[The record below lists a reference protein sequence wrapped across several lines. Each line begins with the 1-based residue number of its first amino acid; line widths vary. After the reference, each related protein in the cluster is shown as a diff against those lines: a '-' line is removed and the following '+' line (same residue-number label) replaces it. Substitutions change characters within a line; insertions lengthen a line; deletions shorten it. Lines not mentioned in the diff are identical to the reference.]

1 MNRNRLTPL
10 LLLLAL
16 TLASCSGE
24 DKSLLG
30 TGSFEAT
37 EILVSSEVDGKLI
50 RWDVREGERLDKGAE
65 VGLVDTVQLALKR
78 EALRHSG
85 AGVAVSSPN
94 IETQTAPLEAKLKD
108 LEAQRDRV
116 KRLLEADVA
125 TQKQLDDLEAGI
137 AQTRGQIE
145 ATRSTLSSSR
155 GQVYAQ
161 MSAIDVQMEQVSDMI
176 RRSVIKAP
184 ISGTVIAN
192 YVHEGELAGAGR
204 PLFRI
209 ADMDEM
215 ILRIFVSGKDLGLIR
230 VGQQVTVRVDAGT
243 GSGEMRSYDGTIS
256 WISPKAE
263 FTPKSVQTQDE
274 RESLVYAVK
283 VSVPNPDGYLKISMY
298 GEVLRP
304 TTASDE

>member
-1 MNRNRLTPL
+1 MSNSITKHILGL
-10 LLLLAL
+10 LLLGGLLAG
-16 TLASCSGE
+16 CSGE
-24 DKSLLG
+24 DSSILG

-50 RWDVREGERLDKGAE
+50 RWEVQEGDRLDKGAE
-65 VGLVDTVQLALKR
+65 VGLVDTLQLALKR

-94 IETQTAPLEAKLKD
+94 IETQTAPLEAKLRD
-108 LEAQRDRV
+108 LQAQRDRV
-116 KRLLEADVA
+116 KRLVDADVA
-125 TQKQLDDLEAGI
+125 TKKQLDDLEAGI
-137 AQTRGQIE
+137 AQVQGQIE
-145 ATRSTLSSSR
+145 AARSTLSSSR

-209 ADMDEM
+209 ANLDDMV
-215 ILRIFVSGKDLGLIR
+215 LRVFVSGKDLGLIR
-230 VGQQVTVRVDAGT
+230 VGQPVTVRVDAGT
-243 GSGEMRSYDGTIS
+243 GDGEMRSYDGTIT

-263 FTPKSVQTQDE
+263 FTPKSVQTQDD
-274 RESLVYAVK
+274 RQSLVYAVK
-283 VSVPNPDGYLKISMY
+283 VRVPNPDGYLKISMY
-298 GEVLRP
+298 GEILRP
-304 TTASDE
+304 TTSE